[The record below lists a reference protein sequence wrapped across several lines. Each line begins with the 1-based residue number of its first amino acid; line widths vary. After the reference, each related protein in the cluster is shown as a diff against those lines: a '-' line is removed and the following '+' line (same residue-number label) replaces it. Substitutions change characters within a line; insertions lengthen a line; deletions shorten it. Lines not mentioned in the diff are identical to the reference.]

1 MTHLV
6 MFDVDGTL
14 VDSEGFDGPL
24 FVRAVREV
32 VGVEVDDDWSSY
44 PHATDSGLVSE
55 VLRRHG
61 IDDHDG
67 ALRARIE
74 REFVAAIR
82 AHVDA
87 HGVRQVP
94 GAGALLEVL
103 RRAPAVRVAIATG
116 GWRDSARL
124 KLEAADIDLEGIVV
138 ASASDSEERTVI
150 MRIAEERA
158 TGGVAP
164 RRRTYFGDAAWD
176 LRACAMLGYEF
187 VAIGG
192 KVPHTCSFASFVDR
206 DAIIASL
213 DAATNS

>member
-1 MTHLV
+1 V
-6 MFDVDGTL
+6 
-14 VDSEGFDGPL
+14 
-24 FVRAVREV
+24 
-32 VGVEVDDDWSSY
+32 
-44 PHATDSGLVSE
+44 TDSGLVSE
-55 VLRRHG
+55 VLRRHA

-67 ALRARIE
+67 ALRAHVE
-74 REFVAAIR
+74 RHFVEAVR

-103 RRAPAVRVAIATG
+103 RRAAGVRIAIATG

-124 KLEAADIDLEGIVV
+124 KLEAAGIDLEGLVV
-138 ASASDSEERTVI
+138 ASASDAEERAVI

-158 TGGVAP
+158 TGGVAS
-164 RRRTYFGDAAWD
+164 RRRTYFGDAVWD

-192 KVPHTCSFASFVDR
+192 KVTHTRSFASFVDR
-206 DAIIASL
+206 DAIMASL
-213 DAATNS
+213 DAATSG